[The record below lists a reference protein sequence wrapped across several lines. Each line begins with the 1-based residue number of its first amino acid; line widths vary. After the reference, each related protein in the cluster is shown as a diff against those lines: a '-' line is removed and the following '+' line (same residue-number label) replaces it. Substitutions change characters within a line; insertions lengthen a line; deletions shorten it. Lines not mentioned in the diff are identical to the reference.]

1 MTPRPTRR
9 EGTNGSP
16 ERIASMTRN
25 RLRHSLCATSI
36 AAMAF
41 LTACSPG
48 YVLRAGWEEAK
59 ILSAR
64 RPIHE
69 IVHDTAASAE
79 LRGKLRLVQDAREY
93 SERTLDLVPGNAF
106 TSYVE
111 LERDTLLMVVNAAH
125 EFELRWKT
133 WWFPIVGRMPYKGYF
148 DFDKARQEAAKLDEQ
163 GYDTWVRPS
172 SAFSTLGW
180 FPDPLMS
187 TTLRADSVGI
197 VETVIHEITHS
208 TFFPKGQARFNESF
222 ANFVGHRGAISF
234 FCDGIADEASCET
247 AEDRWHDIR
256 VFGRFFHSVLDPL
269 EALYGSGLPPDEMR
283 AEKAGILRE
292 AAQRF
297 EEEVQAEFR
306 SGRYRGL
313 DPERVNNAWL
323 LSRMLYYTRLDDM
336 EDLYRKSGSLTSAV
350 RDLIEETGSGDPWDA
365 LDRLLA
371 RPDAASGGRQPA
383 SAIETVAR

>member
-1 MTPRPTRR
+1 MPR
-9 EGTNGSP
+9 SP
-16 ERIASMTRN
+16 CVT
-25 RLRHSLCATSI
+25 CV
-36 AAMAF
+36 AAMVF

-59 ILSAR
+59 ILTAR

-69 IVHDTAASAE
+69 IVHDTTASAE
-79 LRGKLRLVQDAREY
+79 LRGKLRLVQHAREY
-93 SERTLDLVPGNAF
+93 AERTLKLVPGDAF

-133 WWFPIVGRMPYKGYF
+133 WWFPIVGRLPYKGYF
-148 DFDKARQEAAKLDEQ
+148 DFEKARLEAQKLDEQ

-172 SAFSTLGW
+172 AAFSTLGW

-187 TTLRADSVGI
+187 TTLRADSAGI

-222 ANFVGHRGAISF
+222 ANFVGYRGAISF
-234 FCDGIADEASCET
+234 FCDGLADERLCE
-247 AEDRWHDIR
+247 AAKDRWHDIR

-269 EALYGSGLPPDEMR
+269 EKLYGSDLPADEMR
-283 AEKAGILRE
+283 EEKGRILRE
-292 AAQRF
+292 AAERF
-297 EEEVQAEFR
+297 ESEVQAEFR

-336 EDLYRKSGSLTSAV
+336 ENLYQRYGDMPTAV
-350 RDLIEETGSGDPWDA
+350 GEVIRETGNGDPWEA

-371 RPDAASGGRQPA
+371 HPVAVQLPA
-383 SAIETVAR
+383 SAVETAAR

>member
-1 MTPRPTRR
+1 MTPRPARR
-9 EGTNGSP
+9 QGTKGSP
-16 ERIASMTRN
+16 ERIASMTRK
-25 RLRHSLCATSI
+25 RLRHSLCVTSI
-36 AAMAF
+36 AAMAL

-59 ILSAR
+59 ILTAR

-69 IVHDTAASAE
+69 IVHDTTASAE
-79 LRGKLRLVQDAREY
+79 LRGKLRLVQHAREY
-93 SERTLDLVPGNAF
+93 SERTLELVPGDAF

-133 WWFPIVGRMPYKGYF
+133 WWFPIVGRLPYKGYF
-148 DFDKARQEAAKLDEQ
+148 DFEKARQEAEKLDEQ

-234 FCDGIADEASCET
+234 FCDGIADEELCEA

-269 EALYGSGLPPDEMR
+269 EALYAFGSAGRRDAYGKGENPPGSGGAGSKSRSRPSSGPDGT
-283 AEKAGILRE
+283 ADWI
-292 AAQRF
+292 
-297 EEEVQAEFR
+297 
-306 SGRYRGL
+306 
-313 DPERVNNAWL
+313 P
-323 LSRMLYYTRLDDM
+323 
-336 EDLYRKSGSLTSAV
+336 SGSTMPGCCPGCSTTLAWTTWKTCTSS
-350 RDLIEETGSGDPWDA
+350 R
-365 LDRLLA
+365 
-371 RPDAASGGRQPA
+371 AA
-383 SAIETVAR
+383 

>member
-1 MTPRPTRR
+1 MRI
-9 EGTNGSP
+9 SP
-16 ERIASMTRN
+16 VA
-25 RLRHSLCATSI
+25 CI
-36 AAMAF
+36 AAMIS
-41 LTACSPG
+41 LSACSPG

-59 ILSAR
+59 ILTSR

-69 IVHDTAASAE
+69 IVHDTTTPAK
-79 LRGKLRLVQDAREY
+79 LRDKLRLVQHSREY
-93 SERTLDLVPGNAF
+93 AERTLELDPGDAL
-106 TSYVE
+106 TSFVQ
-111 LERDTLLMVVNAAH
+111 LDRDTLVMVVNAAH
-125 EFELRWKT
+125 EFDLRWKT
-133 WWFPIVGRMPYKGYF
+133 WWFPIVGRLPYKGYF
-148 DFDKARQEAAKLDEQ
+148 DFDRARREAEELDAQ

-234 FCDGIADEASCET
+234 FCDGLAEDVSCQV

-269 EALYGSGLPPDEMR
+269 EVLYASDLPPDEMR
-283 AEKAGILRE
+283 GEKGRILRE
-292 AAQRF
+292 ASERF
-297 EEEVQAEFR
+297 ESDVQAEFR

-336 EDLYRKSGSLTSAV
+336 EDLYQRYGDLTTAV
-350 RDLIEETGSGDPWDA
+350 QEVIRETGDGDPWAA

-371 RPDAASGGRQPA
+371 RPAGGAVAAAVS
-383 SAIETVAR
+383 

>member
-1 MTPRPTRR
+1 MTLL
-9 EGTNGSP
+9 S
-16 ERIASMTRN
+16 
-25 RLRHSLCATSI
+25 
-36 AAMAF
+36 
-41 LTACSPG
+41 ACSPG
-48 YVLRAGWEEAK
+48 YVLRAGWEEAR

-69 IVHDTAASAE
+69 VVHDTATPAD
-79 LRGKLRLVQDAREY
+79 LRGKLRLVQHAREY
-93 SERTLDLVPGNAF
+93 ADRALDLEAGDAF

-111 LERDTLLMVVNAAH
+111 LERDTLLMVVNAAN
-125 EFELRWKT
+125 EFQLRWKT
-133 WWFPIVGRMPYKGYF
+133 WWFPIVGRLPYKGYF
-148 DFDKARQEAAKLDEQ
+148 DFDKARKDAEKLDAQ

-197 VETVIHEITHS
+197 VETVLHEITHS

-234 FCDGIADEASCET
+234 FCVAMADEALCE
-247 AEDRWHDIR
+247 AAGDRWYDMR

-269 EALYGSGLPPDEMR
+269 EELYGSDLPPGEMR
-283 AEKAGILRE
+283 DEKGRILLE
-292 AAQRF
+292 AAERF
-297 EEEVQAEFR
+297 ESEVQPEFR

-323 LSRMLYYTRLDDM
+323 LSRVLYYTRLDDM
-336 EDLYRKSGSLTSAV
+336 ETLYERYDDLATTV
-350 RDLIEETGSGDPWDA
+350 REVIRETGNGDPWEA

-371 RPDAASGGRQPA
+371 RSPSA
-383 SAIETVAR
+383 SAIRTAAR

>member
-1 MTPRPTRR
+1 M
-9 EGTNGSP
+9 
-16 ERIASMTRN
+16 I
-25 RLRHSLCATSI
+25 
-36 AAMAF
+36 F
-41 LTACSPG
+41 LPACSPG

-59 ILSAR
+59 ILAAR
-64 RPIHE
+64 QSIHE
-69 IVHDTAASAE
+69 IVHDTSASAE
-79 LRGKLRLVQDAREY
+79 LRGKLRLVQDARDY
-93 SERTLDLVPGNAF
+93 AERTLDLDPADAF

-125 EFELRWKT
+125 EFDLRWKT
-133 WWFPIVGRMPYKGYF
+133 WWFPIVGRLPYKGYF
-148 DFDKARQEAAKLDEQ
+148 DFEKARREADKLDAQ

-222 ANFVGHRGAISF
+222 ANFVGYRGAISF
-234 FCDGIADEASCET
+234 FCDGLADELLCES

-256 VFGRFFHSVLDPL
+256 VFGRFFHSLLDPL
-269 EALYGSGLPPDEMR
+269 EALYGSDLAADEMR
-283 AEKAGILRE
+283 AEKQRILRE
-292 AAQRF
+292 AADRF
-297 EEEVQAEFR
+297 QSEVQAEFR

-313 DPERVNNAWL
+313 DPARVNNAWL

-336 EDLYRKSGSLTSAV
+336 ETLYRRSGDLAAAV
-350 RDLIEETGSGDPWDA
+350 RELIRETGTGEPWEA

-371 RPDAASGGRQPA
+371 RPMGG
-383 SAIETVAR
+383 AIEAAAR

>member
-1 MTPRPTRR
+1 
-9 EGTNGSP
+9 
-16 ERIASMTRN
+16 MTRN
-25 RLRHSLCATSI
+25 RLRDSLCATSI

-64 RPIHE
+64 QPIHE
-69 IVHDTAASAE
+69 IVHDTTASAE
-79 LRGKLRLVQDAREY
+79 LRGKLRLVQHAREY
-93 SERTLDLVPGNAF
+93 SEHTLDLVPGDAF

-148 DFDKARQEAAKLDEQ
+148 DFDKARQEAAKLDGQ

-234 FCDGIADEASCET
+234 FCEGVADEASCET
-247 AEDRWHDIR
+247 AEARWHDIR

-269 EALYGSGLPPDEMR
+269 EALYASDLPPDEMR
-283 AEKAGILRE
+283 TEKARILRE
-292 AAQRF
+292 AAERF
-297 EEEVQAEFR
+297 EAEVQAEFR

-336 EDLYRKSGSLTSAV
+336 EDLYLQSGSLTSAV
-350 RDLIEETGSGDPWDA
+350 HDVIQETGSGDPWEA

-371 RPDAASGGRQPA
+371 RPGAAAEAWLPA
-383 SAIETVAR
+383 SAIEASAR

>member
-1 MTPRPTRR
+1 MIRDRTAWFTCVAA
-9 EGTNGSP
+9 TV
-16 ERIASMTRN
+16 
-25 RLRHSLCATSI
+25 SLS
-36 AAMAF
+36 
-41 LTACSPG
+41 ACSPG

-64 RPIHE
+64 RPIHVV
-69 IVHDTAASAE
+69 VHDTTTPDQ
-79 LRGKLRLVQDAREY
+79 LRGKLRLVQHSREY
-93 SERTLDLVPGNAF
+93 AQRALDLEPGDAF

-111 LERDTLLMVVNAAH
+111 LERDTLLMVLNAAP
-125 EFELRWKT
+125 EFRLRWKT
-133 WWFPIVGRMPYKGYF
+133 WWFPIVGRLPYKGYF
-148 DFDKARQEAAKLDEQ
+148 DFAKARQEAAKLDTQ
-163 GYDTWVRPS
+163 GFDTWVRPS

-180 FPDPLMS
+180 LPDPLMS

-208 TFFPKGQARFNESF
+208 TFFPKGQAKFNESF

-234 FCDGIADEASCET
+234 FCDALADDDLCET

-269 EALYGSGLPPDEMR
+269 EDLYAADLEPGEMR
-283 AEKAGILRE
+283 EEKRRILRE
-292 AAQRF
+292 AAARF
-297 EEEVQAEFR
+297 ETEVQPEFR

-313 DPERVNNAWL
+313 DPEQVNNAWL

-336 EDLYRKSGSLTSAV
+336 QKLYDMHGDLTVVV
-350 RDLIEETGSGDPWDA
+350 REVIRETGSGDPWDA

-371 RPDAASGGRQPA
+371 GPD
-383 SAIETVAR
+383 SAVVTSVR

>member
-1 MTPRPTRR
+1 
-9 EGTNGSP
+9 
-16 ERIASMTRN
+16 MTRN
-25 RLRHSLCATSI
+25 RLRHSLCVTSI

-59 ILSAR
+59 ILTAR

-69 IVHDTAASAE
+69 IVHDTTASAE
-79 LRGKLRLVQDAREY
+79 LRGKLRLVQHAREY
-93 SERTLDLVPGNAF
+93 SERTLELVPGDAF

-133 WWFPIVGRMPYKGYF
+133 WWFPIVGRLPYKGYF
-148 DFDKARQEAAKLDEQ
+148 DFEKARLEAEKLDEQ

-234 FCDGIADEASCET
+234 FCDGIADEGLCET

-269 EALYGSGLPPDEMR
+269 EALYASDLPAGEMR
-283 AEKAGILRE
+283 TKKARILRE
-292 AAQRF
+292 AADRF
-297 EEEVQAEFR
+297 ESEVQAEFR

-323 LSRMLYYTRLDDM
+323 LSRMLYYTRLDDL
-336 EDLYRKSGSLTSAV
+336 EDLYQQSGSLAAAV
-350 RDLIEETGSGDPWDA
+350 REVIQETGSADPWEA
-365 LDRLLA
+365 LDRLLD
-371 RPDAASGGRQPA
+371 RPAAVAEVRQPA
-383 SAIETVAR
+383 SAIETAVR

>member
-1 MTPRPTRR
+1 MTFLRAWK
-9 EGTNGSP
+9 GTNERL
-16 ERIASMTRN
+16 ERIASMTRDRVA
-25 RLRHSLCATSI
+25 RLACITALASVS
-36 AAMAF
+36 
-41 LTACSPG
+41 ACSPG

-59 ILSAR
+59 ILTAR

-69 IVHDTAASAE
+69 VVHDTTAPGE
-79 LRGKLRLVQDAREY
+79 LRAKLRLVQDSREFAK
-93 SERTLDLVPGNAF
+93 RTLELEPGDAF

-111 LERDTLLMVVNAAH
+111 LERDTLVMVLNAAH
-125 EFELRWKT
+125 ELELRWKT
-133 WWFPIVGRMPYKGYF
+133 WWFPVVGRLPYKGYF
-148 DFDKARQEAAKLDEQ
+148 DFARAREEAAKLDAQ
-163 GYDTWVRPS
+163 GFDTWVRPS

-187 TTLRADSVGI
+187 TTLRTDSVGI

-234 FCDGIADEASCET
+234 FCDALADDVLCAT

-269 EALYGSGLPPDEMR
+269 EALYASDLEPEEMR
-283 AEKAGILRE
+283 EEKRRILRE
-292 AAQRF
+292 AAARF
-297 EEEVQAEFR
+297 EREVQSEFR
-306 SGRYRGL
+306 SGRYRAL
-313 DPERVNNAWL
+313 DPDQVNNAWL

-336 EDLYRKSGSLTSAV
+336 QNLYDLYGDLTVAV
-350 RDLIEETGSGDPWDA
+350 REMIRETGGGDPWDA

-371 RPDAASGGRQPA
+371 DPADGAVATAAR
-383 SAIETVAR
+383 

>member
-1 MTPRPTRR
+1 MV
-9 EGTNGSP
+9 
-16 ERIASMTRN
+16 
-25 RLRHSLCATSI
+25 
-36 AAMAF
+36 F
-41 LTACSPG
+41 LPACSPG

-59 ILSAR
+59 ILAAR
-64 RPIHE
+64 QSIHE
-69 IVHDTAASAE
+69 IVHDTSASAE
-79 LRGKLRLVQDAREY
+79 LRGKLRLVQDARDY
-93 SERTLDLVPGNAF
+93 AGRTLDLDPADAF
-106 TSYVE
+106 TTYVE
-111 LERDTLLMVVNAAH
+111 LERDTLVMVVNAAH
-125 EFELRWKT
+125 EFALQWKT
-133 WWFPIVGRMPYKGYF
+133 WWFPIVGRLPYKGYF
-148 DFDKARQEAAKLDEQ
+148 DFEKARREADKLDAQ

-222 ANFVGHRGAISF
+222 ANFVGYRGAISF
-234 FCDGIADEASCET
+234 FCDALADELLCQA

-256 VFGRFFHSVLDPL
+256 VFGRFFHSLLDPL
-269 EALYGSGLPPDEMR
+269 QALYASDVAVDDMR
-283 AEKAGILRE
+283 AEKQRLLRE
-292 AAQRF
+292 AAARF
-297 EEEVQAEFR
+297 ESEVQTEFR

-336 EDLYRKSGSLTSAV
+336 ETLYRQSGDLATAV
-350 RDLIEETGSGDPWDA
+350 HDLIRETGTGDPWEA

-371 RPDAASGGRQPA
+371 RPTGGAMQAAVR
-383 SAIETVAR
+383 

>member
-1 MTPRPTRR
+1 
-9 EGTNGSP
+9 
-16 ERIASMTRN
+16 
-25 RLRHSLCATSI
+25 
-36 AAMAF
+36 MAF

-59 ILSAR
+59 ILTAR

-69 IVHDTAASAE
+69 IVHDTTASAE
-79 LRGKLRLVQDAREY
+79 LRGKLRLVQHAREY
-93 SERTLDLVPGNAF
+93 SERTLELVPGDAF

-133 WWFPIVGRMPYKGYF
+133 WWFPIVGRLPYKGYF
-148 DFDKARQEAAKLDEQ
+148 DFDKARREGEKLDEQ

-234 FCDGIADEASCET
+234 FCDAIADEESCET

-269 EALYGSGLPPDEMR
+269 EALYACTLRICRPTRCVRRRQGFFGRQRRGSKRRSRPS
-283 AEKAGILRE
+283 
-292 AAQRF
+292 
-297 EEEVQAEFR
+297 
-306 SGRYRGL
+306 SGRDGTADWIPSASTMPGCCPGCSTTL
-313 DPERVNNAWL
+313 AWTTWKTCTC
-323 LSRMLYYTRLDDM
+323 SR
-336 EDLYRKSGSLTSAV
+336 
-350 RDLIEETGSGDPWDA
+350 
-365 LDRLLA
+365 
-371 RPDAASGGRQPA
+371 AA
-383 SAIETVAR
+383 

>member
-1 MTPRPTRR
+1 MP
-9 EGTNGSP
+9 
-16 ERIASMTRN
+16 
-25 RLRHSLCATSI
+25 
-36 AAMAF
+36 F

-69 IVHDTAASAE
+69 IVHDTTASAE
-79 LRGKLRLVQDAREY
+79 LRGKLRLVQHAREY
-93 SERTLDLVPGNAF
+93 SERTLDLVPGDSY

-133 WWFPIVGRMPYKGYF
+133 WWFPIVGSMPYKGYF
-148 DFDKARQEAAKLDEQ
+148 DFDKASQEAAKLDEQ

-197 VETVIHEITHS
+197 VETVIHEITH
-208 TFFPKGQARFNESF
+208 
-222 ANFVGHRGAISF
+222 GAISF

-247 AEDRWHDIR
+247 AEARWHDIR

-269 EALYGSGLPPDEMR
+269 EALYSSDLPADEMR
-283 AEKAGILRE
+283 AEKARLLRE
-292 AAQRF
+292 AAERF
-297 EEEVQAEFR
+297 EAEVQSEFR

-313 DPERVNNAWL
+313 DPDRVNNAWL

-336 EDLYRKSGSLTSAV
+336 EDLYQQSGSLKSAV
-350 RDLIEETGSGDPWDA
+350 RDVIRETGSGDPWEA

-371 RPDAASGGRQPA
+371 RPGAVAEARQPA
-383 SAIETVAR
+383 SAIETAVR